1 MATELLR
8 RLILA
13 ALAYGEAWY
22 LAGML
27 APLWNAAVAPMRL
40 VLGQ

>member
-1 MATELLR
+1 MAAELLR

-13 ALAYGEAWY
+13 VLAYGEAWY
-22 LAGML
+22 IAGLL
-27 APLWNAAVAPMRL
+27 APLWDAAVAPMRL